1 MKRLTRLDIIEILL
15 ALAALITGLISA
27 LTGNTTYQIKSIS
40 NLREGVQE
48 NVANSLESG
57 LDGAA
62 LGFAIIAAC
71 CIVMITWI
79 EITRFKRND
88 NQ

>member
-15 ALAALITGLISA
+15 ALAAIGS
-27 LTGNTTYQIKSIS
+27 
-40 NLREGVQE
+40 VD
-48 NVANSLESG
+48 SG

>member
-15 ALAALITGLISA
+15 ALAAIGS
-27 LTGNTTYQIKSIS
+27 
-40 NLREGVQE
+40 VD
-48 NVANSLESG
+48 SG
-57 LDGAA
+57 LGGA

>member
-15 ALAALITGLISA
+15 ALAALITGIGSA
-27 LTGNTTYQIKSIS
+27 LIGNTSYRIETRSYP
-40 NLREGVQE
+40 RERVQE
-48 NVANSLESG
+48 NVANSLDSG